1 VKAPRVLI
9 TAAPF
14 AQIDRRPFEWL
25 DAAGIEHVTNPYGRR
40 LTESELANLIPGF
53 DALIA
58 STEPITARVMSAA
71 PTLRMISRVGIGL
84 DSVDLIAARRRGI
97 CVAYTPD
104 APAPAVAELTIG
116 LMVSLLRSI
125 HVAHAQMRAGE
136 WQRLMGRRLSEMT
149 VGILGVGRIGARV
162 IRHLSSFGCPTVAND
177 LVPNPEI
184 SGVQWMGKE
193 DIYRNADLISL
204 HLPLT
209 KATRNLIGTAELAAM
224 RPGSFLVNT
233 SRGGI
238 VNEAALASALRSGH
252 LAGAALDVFC
262 EEPYAGELIRVP
274 RCLLTSH
281 MGSMTEDCRARMETE
296 ATENLLQFFKDEE
309 PRQLVPESEYELQLS
324 ELQRAERNG

>member
-1 VKAPRVLI
+1 VKKPRVLI

-25 DAAGIEHVTNPYGRR
+25 DAAGIEHVTNPHGRR
-40 LTESELANLIPGF
+40 LTESELAKLIPGF

-84 DSVDLIAARRRGI
+84 DSVDLIAARRHGV

-136 WQRLMGRRLSEMT
+136 WQRLMGRRLAEMT
-149 VGILGVGRIGARV
+149 VGILGVGRIGGRV
-162 IRHLSSFGCPTVAND
+162 IRHLSSFGCPIVAND

-184 SGVQWMGKE
+184 SGIQWMSKE

-238 VNEAALASALRSGH
+238 VNEAALANALRLGH

-262 EEPYAGELIRVP
+262 EEPYAGELTRVP
-274 RCLLTSH
+274 GCLLTSH